1 MAGVGGGVVFLGGAG
16 AACPYYFS
24 SSLPD
29 GYMALMWTS
38 QPASVQRGEK
48 SPAAWPLN
56 EGKGRK
62 TLISSEG
69 CLNPATLS
77 EEDLILMGTCCLLG
91 NEHSTGVFV
100 CLGFSVPGRGG
111 PGCGGWAPG

>member
-1 MAGVGGGVVFLGGAG
+1 MFLGGAG

-29 GYMALMWTS
+29 GYTALMWTS
-38 QPASVQRGEK
+38 EPASVQRGEK

-62 TLISSEG
+62 TLVSSEG
-69 CLNPATLS
+69 CLNLATLL
-77 EEDLILMGTCCLLG
+77 EEGLVLMGTCCLFG

-100 CLGFSVPGRGG
+100 CSGFSVPGRGG
-111 PGCGGWAPG
+111 LGCGGWAPG